1 VGICTVYQFFV
12 SAAATIVNLCA
23 LFFSSIAPEHRF
35 VDAREALGGEEQD
48 DQG

>member
-12 SAAATIVNLCA
+12 SATATIVNLCA
-23 LFFSSIAPEHRF
+23 LFSSCLAPERRF
-35 VDAREALGGEEQD
+35 VDTREAFGSEEQD

>member
-23 LFFSSIAPEHRF
+23 LFSSFLAPERRF
-35 VDAREALGGEEQD
+35 VDARKALGDKEQD